1 LILSERFSDALT
13 YANELH
19 REQWRKGTKIPYVSH
34 LLAVAG
40 LVLEH
45 GANED
50 EAIAAVLHDAVE
62 DCGGSEQLEQIRGR
76 FGDRVAAI
84 VEGCSDS
91 LAVDPRNKEH
101 WYDRK
106 ERYHARLR
114 ESNDS
119 SVLLVSAADKL
130 HNARATLADVRRL
143 GSSVWGRFGG
153 GRDGSLRNYTRLI
166 DVYRDSQD
174 QSVQQLLLELEPV
187 VKNLSEL
194 Q

>member
-1 LILSERFSDALT
+1 MILSERFSDALT

-50 EAIAAVLHDAVE
+50 EAIAAVLHDAAE
-62 DCGGSEQLEQIRGR
+62 DCGGSEQLEQIRRR

-91 LAVDPRNKEH
+91 LAADPRDKEH
-101 WYDRK
+101 WHDRK
-106 ERYHARLR
+106 ERYQARLR

-130 HNARATLADVRRL
+130 HNARHTLADVRRL
-143 GSSVWGRFGG
+143 GPEVWGRFSG
-153 GRDGSLRNYTRLI
+153 GRDGSLRNYTRLL

-174 QSVQQLLLELEPV
+174 RRVQQLLLELEPV

>member
-19 REQWRKGTKIPYVSH
+19 REQWRKGSQIPYVSH
-34 LLAVAG
+34 LLAVTG

-50 EAIAAVLHDAVE
+50 EAVAAVLHDAVE
-62 DCGGSEQLEQIRGR
+62 DCGGREQLERIRQR

-84 VEGCSDS
+84 VDGCSDS
-91 LAVDPRNKEH
+91 LALNPRDKEDWH
-101 WYDRK
+101 DRK

-114 ESNDS
+114 EMEDS

-143 GSSVWGRFGG
+143 GAGVWERFSG
-153 GRDGSLRNYTRLI
+153 GREGSLRNYARLL
-166 DVYRDSQD
+166 DVYRGSQD
-174 QSVQQLLLELEPV
+174 LRVQQLLLELEPV
-187 VKNLSEL
+187 IKNLSEL

>member
-62 DCGGSEQLEQIRGR
+62 DCGGSEQLEQIRLR

-84 VEGCSDS
+84 VDGCSDS
-91 LAVDPRNKEH
+91 LAVDPNKKDH
-101 WYDRK
+101 WHDRK
-106 ERYHARLR
+106 ERYQTRLR

-143 GSSVWGRFGG
+143 GPAVWERFSG
-153 GRDGSLRNYTRLI
+153 GRDASLYNYARLL

-174 QSVQQLLLELEPV
+174 QRVAQLLLELEPV
-187 VKNLSEL
+187 LKSLSEL